1 MEGEVAE
8 ELPSISKKQVL
19 AMVTESDLAIH
30 VNKASTPAVTV
41 AVEKA

>member
-8 ELPSISKKQVL
+8 EIPLVSKKQVL
-19 AMVTESDLAIH
+19 AMVTAADLAIH